1 MHLCCQFVSEYQYE
15 KLKTAQFD
23 GVKFLT
29 LKSGSVNLLTNIMS
43 GLASMSATD
52 CNPSQ
57 TLIVAQAPHIIRLK
71 YKKRPHVDVDI
82 DVDVDALLVYDDED
96 ACEVMGCGRW
106 VKPRQPSCIKDSL
119 PLWQRD

>member
-1 MHLCCQFVSEYQYE
+1 MKRREG
-15 KLKTAQFD
+15 KPA
-23 GVKFLT
+23 LT
-29 LKSGSVNLLTNIMS
+29 KIL
-43 GLASMSATD
+43 
-52 CNPSQ
+52 
-57 TLIVAQAPHIIRLK
+57 
-71 YKKRPHVDVDI
+71 DV

>member
-1 MHLCCQFVSEYQYE
+1 
-15 KLKTAQFD
+15 
-23 GVKFLT
+23 
-29 LKSGSVNLLTNIMS
+29 MS
-43 GLASMSATD
+43 GLASKSATD

-96 ACEVMGCGRW
+96 ACRSWVVGVGSNRASRLVSRTPFRFGRGINSAGCHEDRGDGDD
-106 VKPRQPSCIKDSL
+106 VDVGGVDEAGHHDVGGSDHHDL
-119 PLWQRD
+119 L

>member
-1 MHLCCQFVSEYQYE
+1 M
-15 KLKTAQFD
+15 
-23 GVKFLT
+23 
-29 LKSGSVNLLTNIMS
+29 
-43 GLASMSATD
+43 
-52 CNPSQ
+52 
-57 TLIVAQAPHIIRLK
+57 
-71 YKKRPHVDVDI
+71 KRREGKPALSKILDV